1 MIERNGTVEIPQLLI
16 NRADKANSL
25 TIPLLDELAEVFSE
39 VIDIG
44 ARSVIL
50 SGANGR
56 FSAGADLDELTGTG
70 ADADFDAALGRVTEM
85 IVSAPVL
92 VIAAVERYAYGAA
105 VDLAWSCD
113 VVVVGAGVR
122 VAVPATSLGILYN
135 PEALR
140 RLHARVGSRAL
151 RQLLIANRE
160 VAADDIADVVVAA
173 GHALH
178 TAADI
183 ASAAATNVVKAV
195 AATKRVL
202 DDLDHGRANSA
213 EWEALQRELLS
224 APERIAAL
232 RRRGAIAEE

>member
-1 MIERNGTVEIPQLLI
+1 MIERNGTAEIPQLVI
-16 NRADKANSL
+16 NRSDKANSL
-25 TIPLLDELAEVFSE
+25 TIPLLEELAEVFSE

-70 ADADFDAALGRVTEM
+70 ADAEFDAALGRVTEM
-85 IVSAPVL
+85 IALAPIL
-92 VIAAVERYAYGAA
+92 VVAAVERYAFGAA

-113 VVVVGAGVR
+113 VVVVGGGVR
-122 VAVPATSLGILYN
+122 LAVPATSLGILYN

-140 RLHARVGSRAL
+140 RLHARVGSRAM
-151 RQLLIANRE
+151 RQLLIAGRE
-160 VAADDIADVVVAA
+160 VAADDVADVVVAT
-173 GHALH
+173 GHALR
-178 TAADI
+178 TANDI
-183 ASAAATNVVKAV
+183 ASAAATNVVKAI

-202 DDLDHGRANSA
+202 DDLDHGRSNG
-213 EWEALQRELLS
+213 EDWEALRSELLA

-232 RRRGAIAEE
+232 RRRGALAEE